1 MSGPALPFAVAEYR
15 ERAAAVRRRMAERGV
30 DVLFVMSP
38 ANLCYLTGFESVW
51 YPPRAPL
58 GAVLSQA
65 DDRLVFLDYDRH
77 ETLVRA
83 TAHFD
88 DAVFFDYSTALD
100 TIVDAFHANG
110 WTGGTVG
117 IERWTPTPGAPLV
130 AETADRLAAAGAA
143 IVDGDWIVDRVR
155 LVKSPAEMER
165 VRRAGDI
172 VDTAF
177 ESLAEFV
184 RPGRTELEIAAHLNS
199 VMAGLGGG
207 ESAVPTMVSAGP
219 DVWCRTHSRPTAR
232 PVETGDVMY
241 VDACGVVDRYHADVC
256 RTFAIGRDHPE
267 ARAVLEYT
275 SGSVDE
281 VQRAVRAGDPLNV
294 AQKAAEEYVFSRYP
308 RDRVWWVG
316 GYALGIAL
324 PPSWVGH
331 TYLSGDAFEDFTWE
345 PGYVTNYENIVFGWD
360 KPVHHPDERRTGY
373 TASYMETLLMT
384 EHGIEVLSKLPR
396 TLTVLSG

>member
-1 MSGPALPFAVAEYR
+1 VSEPKLPFAVAEYR

-58 GAVLSQA
+58 GAVLSRS
-65 DDRLVFLDYDRH
+65 DERLVFLDYDRH

-100 TIVDAFHANG
+100 TIVDAFRG
-110 WTGGTVG
+110 QRWTEGTVG

-130 AETADRLAAAGAA
+130 EETAQRLAAAGAR

-155 LVKSPAEMER
+155 LVKSPAELER
-165 VRRAGDI
+165 VRRAGEI

-184 RPGRTELEIAAHLNS
+184 RPGRTELEIAAHLNA
-199 VMAGLGGG
+199 VMAGQGGQ
-207 ESAVPTMVSAGP
+207 EAAVRTMVSAGP
-219 DVWCRTHSRPTAR
+219 DVWCRTHSPPTAR
-232 PVETGDVMY
+232 PVQTGDVMY

-256 RTFAIGRDHPE
+256 RTFAIGRDHAE
-267 ARAVLEYT
+267 ARAVLEVT
-275 SGSVDE
+275 AASVGE
-281 VQRAVRAGDPLNV
+281 VQRAVRTGDPLNV
-294 AQKAAEEYVFSRYP
+294 AQRAAEEYVFSRFP

-331 TYLSGDAFEDFTWE
+331 AYLSGDAFEDFTWQ
-345 PGYVTNYENIVFGWD
+345 PGYVTNYENIVFD
-360 KPVHHPDERRTGY
+360 RDAGY
-373 TASYMETLLMT
+373 TASYMETLVMT
-384 EHGIEVLSKLPR
+384 ERGVEALSRLPR
-396 TLTVLSG
+396 ALTVLGG